1 MRRACTHYGTVRVPY
16 SRLWASYAVPY
27 GTVLYGIVSGRQM
40 DGGDGLATPLTG
52 LAMDAH
58 DRTRLD
64 TLKHI
69 FQRNA
74 IEFPN

>member
-1 MRRACTHYGTVRVPY
+1 MQSMHTLRYRTGTLLV
-16 SRLWASYAVPY
+16 YAVPY
-27 GTVLYGIVSGRQM
+27 GTVLYGIVSGRM

-64 TLKHI
+64 
-69 FQRNA
+69 
-74 IEFPN
+74 